1 MSSCDDMPA
10 PRVPVASF
18 DPEFLFFTVYP
29 APFQPEEVQISARG
43 WKRETMQSARPCGA
57 RGAGA
62 RGAGRGARGV
72 ALTVA
77 SRIIEHERVG
87 RAASGHARACTAAVV
102 VVVHIARGRAETV
115 CRELAAHRRI
125 CPSTSGDQTDTILAD
140 FPRDLVVV
148 TSWIDENAV
157 ADVIVQ
163 ADVVFAV
170 VSGRERAFFQLG
182 SSRQFRNCVLGAV
195 PPCTLNAVVRA
206 AL

>member
-10 PRVPVASF
+10 PRVPVDLI

-43 WKRETMQSARPCGA
+43 WKRETM
-57 RGAGA
+57 RGAGRGA
-62 RGAGRGARGV
+62 RGAGRGGARARGV

-77 SRIIEHERVG
+77 SRIVEHERVG

-102 VVVHIARGRAETV
+102 VVVNSARGRAETI

-125 CPSTSGDQTDTILAD
+125 FPSTSGDQTDTILAD

-148 TSWIDENAV
+148 TSWIDENTV

-163 ADVVFAV
+163 ANVVFAV
-170 VSGRERAFFQLG
+170 VSGRERAVFHLG
-182 SSRQFRNCVLGAV
+182 SCNFRNCVLGTV

-206 AL
+206 GL